1 MKRKYFLVG
10 LFLILVIFL
19 VGCVPP
25 VNVKVSGT
33 VYYSTTPV
41 PDVMVEL
48 VSGDA
53 TDPPV
58 FSTKTNIFGTFT
70 FFDVPSGN
78 YWLKAYGPTEEYIG
92 WQARSITVGSIDLI
106 SDIYLKKKMT
116 LLSPQHNSVV
126 NTLSPKF
133 CWQGLPEAVE
143 YVFQLNKTSD
153 WTLIDIVHSIHLT
166 CYTTSQ
172 ILQNG
177 VQYSWQID
185 AIDKNGHDVGT
196 THSAFQFTVNEGLKK

>member
-78 YWLKAYGPTEEYIG
+78 YWLKAYVPPEEYIG

-106 SDIYLKKKMT
+106 SDIYLKKK
-116 LLSPQHNSVV
+116 LHQ
-126 NTLSPKF
+126 
-133 CWQGLPEAVE
+133 
-143 YVFQLNKTSD
+143 
-153 WTLIDIVHSIHLT
+153 
-166 CYTTSQ
+166 
-172 ILQNG
+172 
-177 VQYSWQID
+177 
-185 AIDKNGHDVGT
+185 
-196 THSAFQFTVNEGLKK
+196 